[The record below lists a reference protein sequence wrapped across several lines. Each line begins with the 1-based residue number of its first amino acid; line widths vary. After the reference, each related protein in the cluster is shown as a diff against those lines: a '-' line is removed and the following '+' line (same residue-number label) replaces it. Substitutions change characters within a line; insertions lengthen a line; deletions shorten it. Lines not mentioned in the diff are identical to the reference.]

1 MSRPGVKLTLGGE
14 EDEGIA
20 MASEVLMTI
29 SKDEEE
35 RIRMIKQEMNVLD
48 WQSDLALARSEGFEK
63 GEQKGMRRILNLLK
77 DGKSPE
83 EIMKMYT
90 TDYACTTESK

>member
-1 MSRPGVKLTLGGE
+1 
-14 EDEGIA
+14 

-35 RIRMIKQEMNVLD
+35 RIRMIKQEMNILD

-63 GEQKGMRRILNLLK
+63 GCTKEKHKIAQRMK
-77 DGKSPE
+77 DIGLSPE
-83 EIMKMYT
+83 QILAT
-90 TDYACTTESK
+90 TGIHT